1 MRRAVV
7 TVIGHDT
14 VGIIAKVSNLLSS
27 HSVNVLEISQSV
39 LSDLFAMVMLC
50 DTENSPT
57 DFSVLTKDLDDLGTS
72 QNLNIRIM
80 HDDIF
85 QSMHRI

>member
-50 DTENSPT
+50 DTDKCTVELSA
-57 DFSVLTKDLDDLGTS
+57 LTKELSDLGTEQS
-72 QNLNIRIM
+72 LNIRIM